1 MSEQEQ
7 LELLRSLLA
16 RAYEKRQPLP
26 LRLINTIKKHI
37 VPRTEEDEMDFVGS
51 PFITFSTECN
61 RFTKKGDKTKNEQY

>member
-7 LELLRSLLA
+7 LELLRSVLA

-37 VPRTEEDEMDFVGS
+37 VPRTPSKPIIGS
-51 PFITFSTECN
+51 LTIIDGEANCLSHISADDIP
-61 RFTKKGDKTKNEQY
+61 

>member
-26 LRLINTIKKHI
+26 MRLINTIKKRI
-37 VPRTEEDEMDFVGS
+37 VPRT
-51 PFITFSTECN
+51 P
-61 RFTKKGDKTKNEQY
+61 RRTKWTSLGARS